1 MIAKKALCI
10 HDMSAVGRCS
20 LTVIAPVLSVMGIQC
35 VPMPT
40 MVLSSHYGGFGQ
52 VARQELSEF
61 CFESLKQ
68 FNHIGVDFDCVY
80 AGFIAGGEQI
90 KIVQRAF
97 YDNEKALKVCDPVM
111 GDNGKIYSSVTKDI
125 MDGFKVLCAQSDI
138 ITPNTTEACALLD
151 KDIEKQIFEEE
162 EIKQLVHKLKE
173 KYDTSVVI
181 TGAKTDDG
189 RVICCGMDKAGEVP
203 FVSVCNYIPV
213 HFPGTGDLFC
223 TTMIGNVLKGEN
235 LEAAVKKAS
244 EFVEICVRN
253 TYTDKNVDTRYG
265 VEIEQNLKYLFK

>member
-1 MIAKKALCI
+1 MVAKKALCI

-35 VPMPT
+35 VPLPT

-68 FNHIGVDFDCVY
+68 FNRIGVAFDCVY
-80 AGFIAGGEQI
+80 AGFIADAEQI
-90 KIVQRAF
+90 KLVQRAF
-97 YDNEKALKVCDPVM
+97 YDNEKALKICDPVM
-111 GDNGKIYSSVTKDI
+111 GDNGKIYSSVTKEV
-125 MDGFKVLCAQSDI
+125 MDGFKILCAQSDI
-138 ITPNTTEACALLD
+138 ITPNTTEASALLD
-151 KDIEKQIFEEE
+151 RDIEKQIFSEE
-162 EIKQLVHKLKE
+162 EIKQLVVKLKD
-173 KYDTSVVI
+173 KYDTSVVL

-189 RVICCGMDKAGEVP
+189 RVICCSIEKNGNQP

-223 TTMIGNVLKGEN
+223 TVMTGHILNGET
-235 LEAAVKKAS
+235 LETAVAKAS
-244 EFVEICVRN
+244 EFVEICVKN
-253 TYTDKNVDTRYG
+253 TYTDAEVDTRYG
-265 VEIEQNLKYLFK
+265 VEIEQNLKYLH